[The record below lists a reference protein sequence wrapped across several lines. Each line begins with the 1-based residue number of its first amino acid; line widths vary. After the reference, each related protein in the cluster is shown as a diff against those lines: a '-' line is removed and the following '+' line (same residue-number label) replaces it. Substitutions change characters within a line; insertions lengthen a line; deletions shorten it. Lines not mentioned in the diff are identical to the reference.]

1 MPTNVTLMRG
11 DVLPNAGL
19 FPAGLVTKPAWTTQ
33 SHIMLVG
40 RERARVM
47 ERLTFL
53 IDGFDEKMNYFID
66 FGDGNARRVLGRKF
80 HYQFEKAGYYTLTLS
95 IREGE
100 QMLPVCMH
108 RIEIADV
115 SWRSVLHSLNL
126 F

>member
-11 DVLPNAGL
+11 DVLPNVGL
-19 FPAGLVTKPAWTTQ
+19 FPVGLGAKPSWTTQ
-33 SHIMLVG
+33 SHISMIG
-40 RERARVM
+40 RERAKLM

-66 FGDGNARRVLGRKF
+66 FGDGHARRVIGRKF
-80 HYQFEKAGYYTLTLS
+80 HYQFEKAGMYTLTLS
-95 IREGE
+95 TREGE
-100 QMLPVCMH
+100 QMLPVCVH
-108 RIEIADV
+108 NIEITDL